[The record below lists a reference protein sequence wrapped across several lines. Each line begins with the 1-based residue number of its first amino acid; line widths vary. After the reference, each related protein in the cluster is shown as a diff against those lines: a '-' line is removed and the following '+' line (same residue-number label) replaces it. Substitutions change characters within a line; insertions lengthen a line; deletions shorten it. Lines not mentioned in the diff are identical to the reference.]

1 MKIGL
6 VFFVPIIILTL
17 VCAAFPFIIH
27 DFLLLYGS
35 SRSVGSIQNSQTL
48 KKKQNFVQYLWSNSN
63 QFQCVLLS
71 WSVYLAICWTK
82 GGNLFWLLIVDMRP
96 DTRPFLCKSIFI
108 GAQMAFT
115 IENIGAWKRCLKYL
129 LYNLHNSH
137 LAFCWHCLA
146 LCSFADYSPNDSLFI
161 RRTIQ
166 WRAFEF
172 RFDKSKRT
180 SVNYFVVCIYS

>member
-6 VFFVPIIILTL
+6 VFLYLSLFWHLSVLLFRLLFMIFCCSMEVLAL
-17 VCAAFPFIIH
+17 LAPFKTH
-27 DFLLLYGS
+27 RLW
-35 SRSVGSIQNSQTL
+35 